1 MKRYPL
7 SRVRGG
13 RTNYPMPEVR
23 GSGREEQPH
32 IKGAAA
38 ARAQE
43 GQEKLLHL
51 QGQEGQL

>member
-1 MKRYPL
+1 MKRYLL

-51 QGQEGQL
+51 QGQEGQP